1 MNTFTKHHTS
11 GKGR

>member
-11 GKGR
+11 GRGR